1 MIKLFFENLKERGC
15 SAIGELNLA
24 RPVGKIRDFYF
35 YLQAKLI
42 LNGIMGAR
50 LMLLLLVLLFAFALI
65 VDAATILVLVVLKLK
80 FNVLVEPIT
89 TVCDME
95 THRLSI
101 FADED
106 MKKVYFRMM
115 ANDRF
120 QYYTEVAKLYGFYEK
135 PKPIRYYEHF
145 YFLPGWRVFE
155 ERGLVP
161 ALTQKMRETLCI
173 FKPFSYIDGSMP
185 EPWWDVHL
193 QDIALRNELD
203 SILTSLRKSNDPVDL
218 ATAEAYTGGEWS
230 DSLYARRWVL
240 PKYELAAI
248 VVSILIFNMIDDA
261 AFVPEYM
268 IWEKSTI
275 LLPKVYKYMFSV
287 RRR

>member
-1 MIKLFFENLKERGC
+1 MMKLLTNLIRSGC
-15 SAIGELNLA
+15 SAVGELNLA
-24 RPVGKIRDFYF
+24 RPVEKIRNFGF

-50 LMLLLLVLLFAFALI
+50 LMLLLLILLFAVALI
-65 VDAATILVLVVLKLK
+65 VDAATILVLIVLKLK
-80 FNVLVEPIT
+80 FNVLVEPAS
-89 TVCDME
+89 TVCDIE

-106 MKKVYFRMM
+106 MKKVYFRLI

-135 PKPIRYYEHF
+135 PKPIRYYHHIHYAPFWE
-145 YFLPGWRVFE
+145 VFDHQ
-155 ERGLVP
+155 GLKT
-161 ALTQKMRETLCI
+161 ATSEKIRQTLNI
-173 FKPFSYIDGSMP
+173 FKPFSYIEGSMP

-193 QDIALRNELD
+193 QDLALRRELNT
-203 SILTSLRKSNDPVDL
+203 ILDNLRDSNDPEDL
-218 ATAEAYTGGEWS
+218 ALARRYTES
-230 DSLYARRWVL
+230 LTNCLYARRWVI

-248 VVSILIFNMIDDA
+248 VVSVLVFTLVDDA

-268 IWEKSTI
+268 IWEKSVE